1 MLGFGLGQLLQVQV
15 VLNAAMHTRST
26 ILPGTIFSYSILLY
40 HNLPELHRYSPFKLE
55 IGQVYPATQSKS
67 VIKVLLLKDITVIFD
82 HSVHST
88 IVGEEN
94 LCTPIQLYGLT
105 WYDRMIWL
113 LQIID

>member
-1 MLGFGLGQLLQVQV
+1 ML
-15 VLNAAMHTRST
+15 VLNAATRST
-26 ILPGTIFSYSILLY
+26 ILLPGTIIPDSILLY
-40 HNLPELHRYSPFKLE
+40 HNLPELPRYSPFKLE
-55 IGQVYPATQSKS
+55 IGQVYPAMQSKL
-67 VIKVLLLKDITVIFD
+67 VIKVILLIKDITIIFD